1 MAEEI
6 EFYKETEF
14 KDTEIGKFPKDWE
27 VVKLKDTCKLIRG
40 TEPGSKTY
48 NIIGK
53 GFRFIR
59 VSNISKQVL
68 DTVFTDEKPENLVFC
83 HKDNVLLALDGVPGV
98 VAKRVEGAISSGIR
112 IVKPNNNIYKEFL
125 FYILQCSIVQKI
137 INDNTTGSTIKH
149 AARAV
154 NFIKL
159 VVPPLKEQQKIAEI
173 ISAVDEK
180 LENLRRQ
187 KTKLER
193 IKQWFMEEL
202 LSGRIR
208 VRVA

>member
-48 NIIGK
+48 NVIGK

-59 VSNISKQVL
+59 VSDISKQVL
-68 DTVFTDEKPENLVFC
+68 DTVFVDEKPENLVFC
-83 HKDNVLLALDGVPGV
+83 HKDDVLLALDEVPGV
-98 VAKRVEGAISSGIR
+98 VAKGIEGAISSGIR
-112 IVKPNNNIYKEFL
+112 IVKPNKNIYKEFL
-125 FYILQCSIVQKI
+125 FYILQHSIVQKI

-154 NFIKL
+154 NSINL
-159 VVPPLKEQQKIAEI
+159 VVPPLEEQQKIAEI
-173 ISAVDEK
+173 LSTIDKELEILKQEKAK
-180 LENLRRQ
+180 LE
-187 KTKLER
+187 K

-202 LSGRIR
+202 LTGRIR